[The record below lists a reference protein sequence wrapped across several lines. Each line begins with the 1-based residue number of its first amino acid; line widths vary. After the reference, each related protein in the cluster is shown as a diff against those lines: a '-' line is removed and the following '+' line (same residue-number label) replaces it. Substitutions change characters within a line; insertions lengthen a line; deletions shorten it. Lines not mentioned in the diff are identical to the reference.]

1 MTEQAIVDAR
11 AIFLEAVRSVQ
22 AERVL
27 RDVELA
33 CLAGRELECF
43 RHVYL
48 LAAGKAAMA
57 MAGVIERQLAG
68 CLTGGL
74 AVVPYGYM
82 ATFPVGQQAPELV
95 EVMEAGHPVP
105 DKASMMAAERA
116 LAIAERCGRDDLLLV
131 LLSGGASAL
140 WLAPVHPVTLAD
152 LARVNELLLR
162 SGADIHEINTVRKH
176 LSRIKGGKLSALA
189 WPANTVT
196 LVISDV
202 TGDDMSVIGSGP
214 TTADPTTRADAMA
227 VVTNR
232 HLELPVAVRRYLEK
246 GVSGEVPDT
255 AGMDDSRLLRAN
267 ARIIGSNRLAVHRA
281 ARAACSLGYEV
292 VRADLDVRGEARL
305 VGVER
310 AREALGL
317 APGQCIVWGGE
328 TTVTVCGSGKGGRN
342 QEVALAAACA
352 WDGTQGNMIL
362 LSAGTDGIDGPTGA
376 AGAWATPST
385 AALARAQ
392 GLNPE
397 VALRQNDAYTL
408 FAGVNQLLITGPTH
422 TNVMDLGL
430 TIHAKK

>member
-1 MTEQAIVDAR
+1 MTEQAFVDAR
-11 AIFLEAVRSVQ
+11 AIFEEAVRSVQ
-22 AERVL
+22 AELVL
-27 RDVELA
+27 SDVDLASLARRD
-33 CLAGRELECF
+33 LEGF

-57 MAGVIERQLAG
+57 MAGVVEGQLAG

-82 ATFPVGQQAPELV
+82 ATLPVGQRAPELV
-95 EVMEAGHPVP
+95 DVMEAGHPVP
-105 DKASMMAAERA
+105 DRASMMAADGA
-116 LAIAERCGRDDLLLV
+116 LAIAERCERDDLLLV

-140 WLAPVHPVTLAD
+140 WSAPVHPVTLAD
-152 LARVNELLLR
+152 LAQVNELLLK

-196 LVISDV
+196 LVVSDV

-214 TTADPTTRADAMA
+214 TTADPTTKADAME

-232 HLELPVAVRRYLEK
+232 HLELPVAVQQYLEK
-246 GVSGEVPDT
+246 GVNGEVPDT
-255 AGMDDSRLLRAN
+255 PGTDDSRLMRAN
-267 ARIIGSNRLAVHRA
+267 ARIIGSNRLAVHSA
-281 ARAACSLGYEV
+281 AKAACSLGYEV

-310 AREALGL
+310 AREALRL

-352 WDGTQGNMIL
+352 WDGAQENVIL
-362 LSAGTDGIDGPTGA
+362 LSAGTDGIDGPTDA
-376 AGAWATPST
+376 AGAWATPFT
-385 AALARAQ
+385 AALARAR